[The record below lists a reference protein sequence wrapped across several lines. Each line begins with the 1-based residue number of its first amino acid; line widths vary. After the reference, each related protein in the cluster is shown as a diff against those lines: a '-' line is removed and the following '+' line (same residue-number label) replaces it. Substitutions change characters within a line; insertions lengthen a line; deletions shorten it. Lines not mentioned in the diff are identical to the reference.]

1 MMIQVQYLDGTYD
14 FVKTNQLDHLLAYWK
29 IRRFKR
35 SSGWVVLGY
44 DPVRVRAGHDYMGP
58 ERRGLAPR
66 TQPQV
71 ISHPKLVSVQS

>member
-14 FVKTNQLDHLLAYWK
+14 FVKSNQLDHLLSYWK

-58 ERRGLAPR
+58 ERRGLAPGVQ
-66 TQPQV
+66 TQT
-71 ISHPKLVSVQS
+71 ISPPRHVSVRT